1 MNKVRNINGGFTLV
15 EMIVVL
21 AIIVVI
27 TGIVIFNVG
36 TEQQNS
42 ALLRS
47 SQKLSLDL
55 RRAQNYAL
63 SSKGFKNDV
72 AVPWG
77 WGVHFF
83 GAGSDSY
90 VIFADR
96 NNNQIYDFNEDLETV
111 NFEKGVS
118 LYFSNI
124 NDAVFIPPEPTTVF
138 TPNQTV
144 ASITLINKNSATR
157 VITINKTG
165 FISSP

>member
-1 MNKVRNINGGFTLV
+1 MNRGFTLI
-15 EMIVVL
+15 EMLVVL
-21 AIIVVI
+21 AIIIII
-27 TGIVIFNVG
+27 TGIVVFNVS
-36 TEQQNS
+36 TEKQNS

-47 SQKLSLDL
+47 AQKLSLDL

-63 SSKGFKNDV
+63 SSKGFKTDV

-83 GAGSDSY
+83 GAGSGNY

-96 NNNQIYDFNEDLETV
+96 NNNQIYDYNEDLETV
-111 NFEKGVS
+111 NFEKGVTLS
-118 LYFSNI
+118 FSNI
-124 NDAVFIPPEPTTVF
+124 SDTVFIPPEPMTVF

-144 ASITLINKNSATR
+144 ASVILINKDSTTR
-157 VITINKTG
+157 AITINKTG